1 MDPDGCGKVNYEYQP
16 IAKDRTL
23 EIFPQKCL
31 EAKKKG
37 CGTLILLASVVAAI
51 SGFIFGYEMGVIS
64 GALLQLQEV
73 LSLTCQRQEM
83 VVSALLFGALLLSL
97 GGGFLLDTYGRKFS
111 IIVTAFIIILGNII
125 MTCVVSYIALI
136 IGRVMVGIAIALS
149 GIASCLYLAEIAP
162 QNKRGLLVSLYE
174 LMVVIGVLLG
184 FVFSYA
190 FASVSNGWKYMFC
203 IVIPPAVLQ
212 AITMFFLPVSPR
224 FLIKTGQSEAAS
236 DVLKRL
242 RASSAV
248 EDELKSIQTAL
259 KEESQ
264 YSFSDLFRSK
274 DNIRTRLLIG
284 VLLVFFQ
291 QVTGQP
297 NVLFY
302 ASTIL
307 KSVGFHS
314 NEAATLA
321 STGIGAVKVASTIP
335 AVLLVDR
342 VGSKTFLCIGSIAMT
357 VSLATLGVVTFQSHT
372 NCISI
377 CQNHASVNQTHWI
390 YNATTDFA
398 INGEGV
404 FKMTVNAT
412 PELRNPTSGNRLMM
426 HDDGWSNTTG
436 ESPAKIPNTGLQ
448 IKKVSGTLKWLSL
461 VSLLV
466 YIAAFSI
473 SLGPMVWVVLSEI
486 FPMGIRGKAMSA
498 TAVINWGINLIIS
511 MTFLTVTEK
520 IGLANVIFTYAA
532 MSFALLVFVVL
543 CIPETKG
550 QSLEE
555 ISKKLAKKNNSEDRC
570 YWTKPKTETSKIK
583 CDN

>member
-1 MDPDGCGKVNYEYQP
+1 
-16 IAKDRTL
+16 
-23 EIFPQKCL
+23 
-31 EAKKKG
+31 
-37 CGTLILLASVVAAI
+37 
-51 SGFIFGYEMGVIS
+51 MGVIS

-377 CQNHASVNQTHWI
+377 CQNHAS
-390 YNATTDFA
+390 
-398 INGEGV
+398 
-404 FKMTVNAT
+404 
-412 PELRNPTSGNRLMM
+412 NRLMM

-555 ISKKLAKKNNSEDRC
+555 ISKKLAKK
-570 YWTKPKTETSKIK
+570 
-583 CDN
+583 